1 MSMNAV
7 FVQVDAEE
15 LARIQADPSMAE
27 ALFQDGPM
35 IPPAFLQLNET
46 MQARIRTMGPQLVAQ
61 TFSHLD
67 PRLRQRLEER
77 LGQSTEALA
86 SGQGGEALL
95 KLMQERSARAAG
107 MAKLSGSRQKVSLEK
122 EWHGV
127 HYVLCGGAEPGSSL
141 LSQAVLGGDI
151 IGDDD
156 EGFSGYGPARCFDPQ
171 KVAAIAIAI
180 NQPALEAEAA
190 GRFDPAAMAK
200 LEIYPGWRQ
209 SDAENLL
216 AAVRR
221 LREFYTDAAAGGRA
235 IVTCLV

>member
-7 FVQVDAEE
+7 FVQVDAAE

-35 IPPAFLQLNET
+35 MPPIFTQLNET
-46 MQARIRTMGPQLVAQ
+46 MQARVRTMGPQMMAKALEQ
-61 TFSHLD
+61 FD
-67 PRLRQRLEER
+67 PELRKKLKAR
-77 LGQSTEALA
+77 LGQSAESLA

-95 KLMQERSARAAG
+95 KLMQERGARAAG
-107 MAKLSGSRQKVSLEK
+107 MTKLSGPREKLSLEK

-127 HYVLCGGAEPGSSL
+127 HYLLCGEAEPGSLL
-141 LSQAVLGGDI
+141 LSQAVLGGTV

-156 EGFSGYGPARCFDPQ
+156 EGFSGYGPARFFDPQ
-171 KVAAIAIAI
+171 KVSAIALAL

-190 GRFDPAAMAK
+190 GRFDPAKMSK
-200 LEIYPGWRQ
+200 LEIYPGWRS
-209 SDAENLL
+209 SDAENLIASL
-216 AAVRR
+216 HQ
-221 LREFYTDAAAGGRA
+221 LRDFYAEAAGNGRA